1 MINYNNEQNNTAQ
14 LEAILLKEM
23 TIIDGLQLSQNS
35 LKNYI
40 NIYVDEISTTFAN
53 DEVFKNMLLA
63 SLETALLQIGINTTD
78 LTNLYNI
85 LDIISSQ
92 KTSLEENIVQYNKLY
107 GKVEKNINIVKEI
120 LQKTINSFEQLSAI
134 SNKQIG
140 TNTEN
145 KDKLNEAKQAI
156 MGSVEKKSKQ
166 RKNITRN
173 IKEINDKA
181 SSDLLCF
188 FPKNDNDIFAVSTV
202 QDTYKVLFNEKA
214 ATVRIDKDDFNFTL
228 KTIGVQISNSENVLL
243 ISRETP
249 GYFIITN
256 MPIEVPSYISVSRI
270 DRNKNFI
277 EIGIT
282 NTVLS
287 ISVTKNEIA
296 FSDELEEPTTV
307 KPKHAK
313 TISVSPSEDEPLPKK
328 LLNKTVSTGDTIPMH
343 QDIIQNIAQPIIQ
356 QQPIVQ
362 QPVMPQIQE
371 QPVVPQVAAQTIIP
385 TNPLQQPIAEQPIFQ
400 QPVQQPVMQP
410 QQPIMQQ
417 PVTQV
422 QPSTSIAE
430 ASVTPITPV
439 VEQQTPQMF
448 EKPVKKAGKSSAYQV
463 FEDNDDQEEADDI
476 DLMKDNDTLI
486 ISEEDNQVILPY
498 KLSEVERQYKK
509 NKKKYSSVKD
519 LIQNEYIIP
528 TENFKNPIKSRFRE
542 AYQLIKKKEHGHLKE
557 ALELGFEL
565 MFQSNLNPAIIAA
578 CKNLKE
584 LDIYLDCLDDNELDK
599 FSCFNIV
606 YNVTPTR
613 GSKAK
618 RK

>member
-1 MINYNNEQNNTAQ
+1 MINYDEELKNPAQ
-14 LEAILLKEM
+14 FDAKISKEM
-23 TIIDGLQLSQNS
+23 AIIDGLQLSQNS

-40 NIYVDEISTTFAN
+40 NTYVEEISTTFAN

-78 LTNLYNI
+78 LSNLYNI
-85 LDIISSQ
+85 LDIILSQ
-92 KTSLEENIVQYNKLY
+92 KSSLKENVEQYNKLFT
-107 GKVEKNINIVKEI
+107 KVEKNISIVKEI

-134 SNKQIG
+134 SNKTIASSG
-140 TNTEN
+140 VN
-145 KDKLNEAKQAI
+145 KAKLEEAKKAI
-156 MGSVEKKSKQ
+156 MGTEKKTRGKRSVE
-166 RKNITRN
+166 RN
-173 IKEINDKA
+173 IKEITDKS

-188 FPKNDNDIFAVSTV
+188 FPKSDNDILAISTV
-202 QDTYKVLFNEKA
+202 QDTYKVLFDENA
-214 ATVRIDKDDFNFTL
+214 ATVCIDEENFNLTI

-243 ISRETP
+243 ISRETT

-277 EIGIT
+277 EIGVNNST
-282 NTVLS
+282 LS
-287 ISVTKNEIA
+287 ISVTKNEIT
-296 FSDELEEPTTV
+296 FSDELEEI
-307 KPKHAK
+307 KPVRAKHAK
-313 TISVSPSEDEPLPKK
+313 TYSVSPSEDTPIPEKLIASQTAPVEPVVQQVV
-328 LLNKTVSTGDTIPMH
+328 TSIG
-343 QDIIQNIAQPIIQ
+343 QQPIIQ
-356 QQPIVQ
+356 QV
-362 QPVMPQIQE
+362 
-371 QPVVPQVAAQTIIP
+371 
-385 TNPLQQPIAEQPIFQ
+385 
-400 QPVQQPVMQP
+400 QP
-410 QQPIMQQ
+410 QQVAQQVIQVPPQPAPVIQQQ
-417 PVTQV
+417 PQVPVAQV
-422 QPSTSIAE
+422 QPPPPVIVAE
-430 ASVTPITPV
+430 PVAQPPAEEVEEKPITKKK
-439 VEQQTPQMF
+439 TK
-448 EKPVKKAGKSSAYQV
+448 KPVKV
-463 FEDNDDQEEADDI
+463 VEEDEDEDYEDDDEL

-498 KLSEVERQYKK
+498 KLSDVERQYKK

-528 TENFKNPIKSRFRE
+528 TDNFKNPIKSRFRE

-606 YNVTPTR
+606 YNMPP
-613 GSKAK
+613 SKSK
-618 RK
+618 SKKK

>member
-1 MINYNNEQNNTAQ
+1 MINYDEELKNPAQ
-14 LEAILLKEM
+14 FDAKITKEM
-23 TIIDGLQLSQNS
+23 AIIDGLQLSQNS

-40 NIYVDEISTTFAN
+40 NTYVEEISTTFAN
-53 DEVFKNMLLA
+53 DEVFKIMLLA

-85 LDIISSQ
+85 LDIILSQ
-92 KTSLEENIVQYNKLY
+92 KSSLKENVEQYNKLFT
-107 GKVEKNINIVKEI
+107 KVEKNISIVKEI

-134 SNKQIG
+134 SNKTIASSG
-140 TNTEN
+140 VN
-145 KDKLNEAKQAI
+145 KAKLDEAKKAI
-156 MGSVEKKSKQ
+156 MGTEKKTRGKRSVE
-166 RKNITRN
+166 RN
-173 IKEINDKA
+173 IKEITDKA

-188 FPKNDNDIFAVSTV
+188 FPKSDNDILAISTV
-202 QDTYKVLFNEKA
+202 QDTYKVLFNEEA
-214 ATVRIDKDDFNFTL
+214 ATVCIEDENFNFTI

-243 ISRETP
+243 ISRETT

-277 EIGIT
+277 EIGVNNST
-282 NTVLS
+282 LS
-287 ISVTKNEIA
+287 ISVTKNEIT
-296 FSDELEEPTTV
+296 FSDELEEP
-307 KPKHAK
+307 KPVRAKHAK
-313 TISVSPSEDEPLPKK
+313 SYSVSPSEDEPIPEK
-328 LLNKTVSTGDTIPMH
+328 LVASQTAPVEPV
-343 QDIIQNIAQPIIQ
+343 IQQIVTPIQ
-356 QQPIVQ
+356 QQPVIQVQ
-362 QPVMPQIQE
+362 PTAAQVAQPVIQIPPQA
-371 QPVVPQVAAQTIIP
+371 PVVQAQPQV
-385 TNPLQQPIAEQPIFQ
+385 
-400 QPVQQPVMQP
+400 
-410 QQPIMQQ
+410 

-422 QPSTSIAE
+422 Q
-430 ASVTPITPV
+430 TPPPV
-439 VEQQTPQMF
+439 VVAEPVATPQPIEEVEVE
-448 EKPVKKAGKSSAYQV
+448 EKPVTKKKTKKPV
-463 FEDNDDQEEADDI
+463 KVVEEDEDEDEEDDEEL

-498 KLSEVERQYKK
+498 KLSDVERQYKK

-528 TENFKNPIKSRFRE
+528 TDNFKNPIKSRFRE

-557 ALELGFEL
+557 AIELGFEL

-606 YNVTPTR
+606 YNVPPSR
-613 GSKAK
+613 SKSK
-618 RK
+618 KN

>member
-1 MINYNNEQNNTAQ
+1 MINYDEELKNPAQ
-14 LEAILLKEM
+14 FDAKISKEM
-23 TIIDGLQLSQNS
+23 AIIDGLQLSQNS

-40 NIYVDEISTTFAN
+40 NTYVEEISTTFAN

-78 LTNLYNI
+78 LSNLYNI
-85 LDIISSQ
+85 LDIILSQ
-92 KTSLEENIVQYNKLY
+92 KSSLKENVEQYNKLFT
-107 GKVEKNINIVKEI
+107 KVEKNISIVKEI

-134 SNKQIG
+134 SNKTIASSG
-140 TNTEN
+140 VN
-145 KDKLNEAKQAI
+145 KAKLEEAKKAI
-156 MGSVEKKSKQ
+156 MGTEKKTRGKRSVE
-166 RKNITRN
+166 RN
-173 IKEINDKA
+173 IKEITDKS

-188 FPKNDNDIFAVSTV
+188 FPKSDNDILAISTV
-202 QDTYKVLFNEKA
+202 QDTYKVLFDENA
-214 ATVRIDKDDFNFTL
+214 ATVCIDEENFNLTI

-243 ISRETP
+243 ISRETT

-277 EIGIT
+277 EIGVNNST
-282 NTVLS
+282 LS
-287 ISVTKNEIA
+287 ISVTKNEIT
-296 FSDELEEPTTV
+296 FSDELEEI
-307 KPKHAK
+307 KPVRAKHAK
-313 TISVSPSEDEPLPKK
+313 TYSVSPSEDTPIPEKLIASQTAPVEP
-328 LLNKTVSTGDTIPMH
+328 V
-343 QDIIQNIAQPIIQ
+343 
-356 QQPIVQ
+356 VQ
-362 QPVMPQIQE
+362 Q
-371 QPVVPQVAAQTIIP
+371 VVTSIG
-385 TNPLQQPIAEQPIFQ
+385 
-400 QPVQQPVMQP
+400 

-417 PVTQV
+417 VQPQQVAQQVIQIPPQPAPVIQQQPQVPVTQV
-422 QPSTSIAE
+422 QPPPPVIVAE
-430 ASVTPITPV
+430 PV
-439 VEQQTPQMF
+439 AQPPAEEVE
-448 EKPVKKAGKSSAYQV
+448 EKPVTKKKTRKPV
-463 FEDNDDQEEADDI
+463 KVVEEDEDEDYEDDDEL

-498 KLSEVERQYKK
+498 KLSDVERQYKK

-528 TENFKNPIKSRFRE
+528 TDNFKNPIKSRFRE

-606 YNVTPTR
+606 YNMPP
-613 GSKAK
+613 SKSK
-618 RK
+618 SKKK

>member
-1 MINYNNEQNNTAQ
+1 MINYDEELKNPAQ
-14 LEAILLKEM
+14 FDAKITKEM
-23 TIIDGLQLSQNS
+23 AIIDGLQLSQNS

-40 NIYVDEISTTFAN
+40 NTYVEEISTTFAN

-85 LDIISSQ
+85 LDIILSQ
-92 KTSLEENIVQYNKLY
+92 KSSLKENVEQYNKLFT
-107 GKVEKNINIVKEI
+107 KVEKNISIVREI

-134 SNKQIG
+134 SNKAIASNG
-140 TNTEN
+140 AN
-145 KDKLNEAKQAI
+145 KAKLDEAKKAI
-156 MGSVEKKSKQ
+156 MGTEKKTRGK
-166 RKNITRN
+166 RNAERN
-173 IKEINDKA
+173 IKEITDKA

-188 FPKNDNDIFAVSTV
+188 FPKSDNDILAISTV
-202 QDTYKVLFNEKA
+202 QDTYKVLFNEEA
-214 ATVRIDKDDFNFTL
+214 ATVCIEEENFNLTI

-243 ISRETP
+243 ISRETT

-277 EIGIT
+277 EIGVNNST
-282 NTVLS
+282 LS
-287 ISVTKNEIA
+287 IAVTKNEIT
-296 FSDELEEPTTV
+296 FSDELEEI
-307 KPKHAK
+307 KPVRAKHAK
-313 TISVSPSEDEPLPKK
+313 TYSVSPSEDEPIPEK
-328 LLNKTVSTGDTIPMH
+328 LVASQT
-343 QDIIQNIAQPIIQ
+343 A
-356 QQPIVQ
+356 
-362 QPVMPQIQE
+362 PVE
-371 QPVVPQVAAQTIIP
+371 
-385 TNPLQQPIAEQPIFQ
+385 PIFQ
-400 QPVQQPVMQP
+400 QVASPIGQQPVIQAQPAVAQVVTQPVIQMPPQTPVVQP
-410 QQPIMQQ
+410 QPQV

-422 QPSTSIAE
+422 Q
-430 ASVTPITPV
+430 TPPPV
-439 VEQQTPQMF
+439 VVAEPVATPQPIEDVNVEE
-448 EKPVKKAGKSSAYQV
+448 EKPVTKKKTKKPV
-463 FEDNDDQEEADDI
+463 KVVEEDEYEDDDEL

-498 KLSEVERQYKK
+498 KLSDVERQYKK

-528 TENFKNPIKSRFRE
+528 TDNFKNPIKSRFRE

-557 ALELGFEL
+557 AIELGFEL

-606 YNVTPTR
+606 YNVPPSR
-613 GSKAK
+613 SKSK
-618 RK
+618 KK

>member
-1 MINYNNEQNNTAQ
+1 MINYDEELKNPAQ
-14 LEAILLKEM
+14 FDAKISKEM
-23 TIIDGLQLSQNS
+23 AIIDGLQLSQNS

-40 NIYVDEISTTFAN
+40 NTYVEEISTTFAN

-78 LTNLYNI
+78 LSNLYNI
-85 LDIISSQ
+85 LDIILSQ
-92 KTSLEENIVQYNKLY
+92 KSSLKENVEQYNKLFT
-107 GKVEKNINIVKEI
+107 KVEKNISIVKEI

-134 SNKQIG
+134 SNKTIASSG
-140 TNTEN
+140 VN
-145 KDKLNEAKQAI
+145 KAKLEEAKKAI
-156 MGSVEKKSKQ
+156 MGTEKKTRGKRSVE
-166 RKNITRN
+166 RN
-173 IKEINDKA
+173 IKEITDKS

-188 FPKNDNDIFAVSTV
+188 FPKSDNDILAISTV
-202 QDTYKVLFNEKA
+202 QDTYKVLFDENA
-214 ATVRIDKDDFNFTL
+214 ATVCIDEENFNLTI

-243 ISRETP
+243 ISRETT

-277 EIGIT
+277 EIGVNNST
-282 NTVLS
+282 LS
-287 ISVTKNEIA
+287 ISVTKNEIT
-296 FSDELEEPTTV
+296 FSDELEEI
-307 KPKHAK
+307 KPVRAKHAK
-313 TISVSPSEDEPLPKK
+313 TYSVSPSEDTPIPEKLIASQTAPVEPVVQQVV
-328 LLNKTVSTGDTIPMH
+328 TSIG
-343 QDIIQNIAQPIIQ
+343 QQPIIQ
-356 QQPIVQ
+356 QV
-362 QPVMPQIQE
+362 
-371 QPVVPQVAAQTIIP
+371 
-385 TNPLQQPIAEQPIFQ
+385 
-400 QPVQQPVMQP
+400 QP
-410 QQPIMQQ
+410 QQVAQQVIQIPPQPAPVIQQQ
-417 PVTQV
+417 PQVPVAQV
-422 QPSTSIAE
+422 QPPPPVIVAE
-430 ASVTPITPV
+430 PV
-439 VEQQTPQMF
+439 AQPPAEEVE
-448 EKPVKKAGKSSAYQV
+448 EKPVTKKKTKKPV
-463 FEDNDDQEEADDI
+463 KVVEEDEDEDEEDDDEL

-498 KLSEVERQYKK
+498 KLSDVERQYKK

-528 TENFKNPIKSRFRE
+528 TDNFKNPIKSRFRE

-606 YNVTPTR
+606 YNMPP
-613 GSKAK
+613 SKSK
-618 RK
+618 SKKK

>member
-1 MINYNNEQNNTAQ
+1 MINYNDELNNPTQFDAM
-14 LEAILLKEM
+14 LVKEM
-23 TIIDGLQLSQNS
+23 AIIDGLQLSQSS

-92 KTSLEENIVQYNKLY
+92 KTSLAESIDQYNKLF

-134 SNKQIG
+134 SNKTIG
-140 TNTEN
+140 TNKEN
-145 KDKLNEAKQAI
+145 SDKLKEAKQAI
-156 MGSVEKKSKQ
+156 MGSAGKSTKQ

-173 IKEINDKA
+173 IKEITDKA

-202 QDTYKVLFNEKA
+202 QDTYKVLFNEKS

-243 ISRETP
+243 ISREAP

-277 EIGIT
+277 EIGVT
-282 NTVLS
+282 NPVLS

-371 QPVVPQVAAQTIIP
+371 QPVVPQVAAQTIISA
-385 TNPLQQPIAEQPIFQ
+385 NPVQPIVEQPIFQ
-400 QPVQQPVMQP
+400 QPVQQPVMQQ

-417 PVTQV
+417 PVIQV
-422 QPSTSIAE
+422 PP
-430 ASVTPITPV
+430 VTPVAEPITPVAPV
-439 VEQQTPQMF
+439 VEQQQPQMF

-463 FEDNDDQEEADDI
+463 FEDNDEQEEADDI

-606 YNVTPTR
+606 YNVAPTR
-613 GSKAK
+613 GKMK

>member
-1 MINYNNEQNNTAQ
+1 MINYDEELKNPAQ
-14 LEAILLKEM
+14 FDAKISKEM
-23 TIIDGLQLSQNS
+23 AIIDGLQLSQNS

-40 NIYVDEISTTFAN
+40 NTYVEEISTTFAN

-78 LTNLYNI
+78 LSNLYNI
-85 LDIISSQ
+85 LDIILSQ
-92 KTSLEENIVQYNKLY
+92 KSSLKENVEQYNKLFT
-107 GKVEKNINIVKEI
+107 KVEKNISIVKEI

-134 SNKQIG
+134 SNKTIASSG
-140 TNTEN
+140 VN
-145 KDKLNEAKQAI
+145 KAKLEEAKKAI
-156 MGSVEKKSKQ
+156 MGTEKKTRGKRSVE
-166 RKNITRN
+166 RN
-173 IKEINDKA
+173 IKEITDKS

-188 FPKNDNDIFAVSTV
+188 FPKSDNDILAISTV
-202 QDTYKVLFNEKA
+202 QDTYKVLFDENA
-214 ATVRIDKDDFNFTL
+214 ATVYIDEENFNLTI

-243 ISRETP
+243 ISRETT

-277 EIGIT
+277 EIGVNNST
-282 NTVLS
+282 LS
-287 ISVTKNEIA
+287 ISVTKNEIT
-296 FSDELEEPTTV
+296 FSDELEEI
-307 KPKHAK
+307 KPVRAKHAK
-313 TISVSPSEDEPLPKK
+313 TYSVSPSEDTPIPEKLIASQTAPVEPVVQQVV
-328 LLNKTVSTGDTIPMH
+328 TSIG
-343 QDIIQNIAQPIIQ
+343 QQPIIQ
-356 QQPIVQ
+356 QV
-362 QPVMPQIQE
+362 
-371 QPVVPQVAAQTIIP
+371 
-385 TNPLQQPIAEQPIFQ
+385 
-400 QPVQQPVMQP
+400 QP
-410 QQPIMQQ
+410 QQVAQQ
-417 PVTQV
+417 VIQIPPQPAPVIQQQPQVPVTQV
-422 QPSTSIAE
+422 QPPPPVIVAE
-430 ASVTPITPV
+430 PVAQPPAEEVEEKPITKKK
-439 VEQQTPQMF
+439 TK
-448 EKPVKKAGKSSAYQV
+448 KPVKV
-463 FEDNDDQEEADDI
+463 VEEDEDEDYEDDDEL

-498 KLSEVERQYKK
+498 KLSDVERQYKK

-528 TENFKNPIKSRFRE
+528 TDNFKNPIKSRFRE

-606 YNVTPTR
+606 YNMPP
-613 GSKAK
+613 SKSK
-618 RK
+618 SKKK

>member
-1 MINYNNEQNNTAQ
+1 MINYNDELNNPTQFDAM
-14 LEAILLKEM
+14 LVKEM
-23 TIIDGLQLSQNS
+23 AIIDGLQLSQSS

-92 KTSLEENIVQYNKLY
+92 KTSLAESIDQYNKLF

-134 SNKQIG
+134 SNKTIG
-140 TNTEN
+140 TNKEN
-145 KDKLNEAKQAI
+145 SDKLKEAKQAI
-156 MGSVEKKSKQ
+156 MGSAGKSTKQ

-173 IKEINDKA
+173 IKEITDKA

-202 QDTYKVLFNEKA
+202 QDTYKVLFNEKS

-243 ISRETP
+243 ISREAP

-277 EIGIT
+277 EIGVT
-282 NTVLS
+282 NPVLS

-328 LLNKTVSTGDTIPMH
+328 LLNKTFSTGDTIPMH

-371 QPVVPQVAAQTIIP
+371 QPVVPQVAAQTIISA
-385 TNPLQQPIAEQPIFQ
+385 NPVQPIVEQPIFQ

-417 PVTQV
+417 PVIQV
-422 QPSTSIAE
+422 PP
-430 ASVTPITPV
+430 VTPVAEPVTPVAPV
-439 VEQQTPQMF
+439 VEQQPQMF
-448 EKPVKKAGKSSAYQV
+448 EKTVKKADKSSAYQV

-606 YNVTPTR
+606 YNVAPTR
-613 GSKAK
+613 GKMK

>member
-1 MINYNNEQNNTAQ
+1 MINYDEELKNPAQ
-14 LEAILLKEM
+14 FDAKISKEM
-23 TIIDGLQLSQNS
+23 AIIDGLQLSQNS

-40 NIYVDEISTTFAN
+40 NTYVEEISTTFAN

-78 LTNLYNI
+78 LSNLYNI
-85 LDIISSQ
+85 LDIILSQ
-92 KTSLEENIVQYNKLY
+92 KSSLKENVEQYNKLFT
-107 GKVEKNINIVKEI
+107 KVEKNISIVKEI

-134 SNKQIG
+134 SNKTIASSG
-140 TNTEN
+140 VN
-145 KDKLNEAKQAI
+145 KAKLEEAKKAI
-156 MGSVEKKSKQ
+156 MGTEKKTRGKRSVE
-166 RKNITRN
+166 RN
-173 IKEINDKA
+173 IKEITDKS

-188 FPKNDNDIFAVSTV
+188 FPKSDNDILAISTV
-202 QDTYKVLFNEKA
+202 QDTYKVLFDENA
-214 ATVRIDKDDFNFTL
+214 ATVCINEENFNLTI

-243 ISRETP
+243 ISRETT

-277 EIGIT
+277 EIGVNNST
-282 NTVLS
+282 LS
-287 ISVTKNEIA
+287 ISVTKNEIT
-296 FSDELEEPTTV
+296 FSDELEEI
-307 KPKHAK
+307 KPVRAKHAK
-313 TISVSPSEDEPLPKK
+313 TYSISPSEDTPIPEKLIASQTAPVEPVVQQVV
-328 LLNKTVSTGDTIPMH
+328 TSIG
-343 QDIIQNIAQPIIQ
+343 QQPIIQ
-356 QQPIVQ
+356 QV
-362 QPVMPQIQE
+362 
-371 QPVVPQVAAQTIIP
+371 
-385 TNPLQQPIAEQPIFQ
+385 
-400 QPVQQPVMQP
+400 QP
-410 QQPIMQQ
+410 QQVAQQ
-417 PVTQV
+417 VIQIPPQPAPVIQQQPQVPVTQV
-422 QPSTSIAE
+422 QPPPPVIVAE
-430 ASVTPITPV
+430 PV
-439 VEQQTPQMF
+439 AQPPAEEVE
-448 EKPVKKAGKSSAYQV
+448 EKPVTKKKTKKPV
-463 FEDNDDQEEADDI
+463 KVVEEDEDEDYEDDDEL

-498 KLSEVERQYKK
+498 KLSDVERQYKK

-528 TENFKNPIKSRFRE
+528 TDNFKNPIKSRFRE

-606 YNVTPTR
+606 YNMPP
-613 GSKAK
+613 SKSK
-618 RK
+618 SKKK